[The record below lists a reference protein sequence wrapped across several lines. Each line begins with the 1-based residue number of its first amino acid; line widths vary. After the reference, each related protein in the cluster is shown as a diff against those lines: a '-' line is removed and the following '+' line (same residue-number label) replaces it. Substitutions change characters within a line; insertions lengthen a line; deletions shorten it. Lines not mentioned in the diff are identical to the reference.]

1 MNSQDETFTS
11 LKSDEELKERKP
23 AEKAV
28 RRIRN
33 ESPPPLRPYGKRPWR
48 TIFTVIQTFYV
59 IIKILNSHF
68 FC

>member
-1 MNSQDETFTS
+1 MNIQDETFTS

-23 AEKAV
+23 TEKTE

-48 TIFTVIQTFYV
+48 TIFTVFKDFYV
-59 IIKILNSHF
+59 WY
-68 FC
+68 